1 MELAERRIIAKPG
14 ERKFNMKRYRS
25 RAPKNKSL
33 DGLSAVLWIIFGIP
47 ALIIWVFGA
56 VFGGKRKG

>member
-1 MELAERRIIAKPG
+1 
-14 ERKFNMKRYRS
+14 MKRYRS

-56 VFGGKRKG
+56 LFGGKRKR